1 LYKIPY
7 KNSFSHTT
15 FHCEF
20 ILVACVNHHE
30 TDMRQRSRTDI
41 IGDILDAANDSG
53 GIAKTKLM
61 YKAFLSYTQ
70 LKEYLPFLIEK
81 GLLRCELN
89 TQTFKTTQKALSFLP
104 LTIGLV
110 IR

>member
-1 LYKIPY
+1 
-7 KNSFSHTT
+7 
-15 FHCEF
+15 
-20 ILVACVNHHE
+20 
-30 TDMRQRSRTDI
+30 MRQRSRTDI

-89 TQTFKTTQKALSFLP
+89 TQTFKTTQKGLKFL
-104 LTIGLV
+104 TTYNRIGDTMK
-110 IR
+110 IPSIQQQQQIMTKGER

>member
-1 LYKIPY
+1 MC
-7 KNSFSHTT
+7 H
-15 FHCEF
+15 
-20 ILVACVNHHE
+20 HHE

-41 IGDILDAANDSG
+41 IGDILDAANDSS
-53 GIAKTKLM
+53 GIAKTKMM

-81 GLLRCELN
+81 GLLRYELN
-89 TQTFKTTQKALSFLP
+89 LKPLRLLKKGSGFLP

-110 IR
+110 RR